1 MKKIKLF
8 LLVTLFC
15 CAVFRVTAAPVI
27 LDDHTWSFLQIGIVP
42 DAVALV
48 PSDIPVFGVNAEF
61 FCGMQQRVGII
72 NFQPVVGITDVL
84 KGVSFQGFGFNGET
98 EGVAVGVSTFH
109 DWFCGVNLAAVT
121 GARENHGF
129 QVGVLNLS
137 GKCAPAQ
144 KSDAPEPPAARG
156 VQLGVINCASNGF
169 QVGVLNYNAGSLIP
183 VTLLFNFSIAK

>member
-1 MKKIKLF
+1 MDGPFFFVLLFQHTTFFPEIKEKNRFSRPEYGRGRGCILLLSMLYYPQIIHDSGGKMKKIKLF

-48 PSDIPVFGVNAEF
+48 PSDIPVFGINAEF

-84 KGVSFQGFGFNGET
+84 KASAFRDSDST
-98 EGVAVGVSTFH
+98 EKRKAWRSEYPPFTTGSAAST
-109 DWFCGVNLAAVT
+109 L
-121 GARENHGF
+121 R
-129 QVGVLNLS
+129 
-137 GKCAPAQ
+137 
-144 KSDAPEPPAARG
+144 R
-156 VQLGVINCASNGF
+156 
-169 QVGVLNYNAGSLIP
+169 
-183 VTLLFNFSIAK
+183 